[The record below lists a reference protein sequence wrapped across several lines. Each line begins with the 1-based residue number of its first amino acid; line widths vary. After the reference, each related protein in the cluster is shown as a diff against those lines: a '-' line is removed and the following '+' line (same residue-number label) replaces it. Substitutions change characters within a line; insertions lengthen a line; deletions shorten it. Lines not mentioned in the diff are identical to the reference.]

1 MGGSKMICLSL
12 LLFSTFLAIIPSL
25 NAHIGDFDEVWR
37 RRAQEADEW
46 AQQTYKPD
54 PVNVTLAFAKQT
66 RESLKE
72 INEAKLA
79 TNGTRRQL
87 KGDKKYGGPCLVT
100 NPIDRCWRCQEN
112 WADNRKRLADCAMG
126 FAKGTTGGK
135 AGNIYVV
142 TDSSDDSSNPKP
154 GTLRYGVIQKE
165 PLWIIFA
172 SSMTIRL
179 HQELIVQSD
188 KTIDGRGVN
197 VHIAHGAGIMI
208 QYVKNVIIH
217 GLHIHDI
224 VVGNGGMIRD
234 AVDHIG
240 IRTQSDGDGIS
251 IFGSSN
257 VWVDHVSMWR
267 CYDGLVDAVEGS
279 TAVTISNSHFTD
291 HNEVMLFG
299 ASDSSSIDQR
309 MQITVAFNHFGK
321 RLIQRMPRCRWGFI
335 HVVNNDY
342 THWNMYAIGGSQHPV
357 IISQGN
363 RFIAPPDMFKKEVT
377 KRDYAPES
385 VWKQWTW
392 RSQGDL
398 FMNGA
403 FFVESGDPD
412 WTKKH
417 VNLFDGISSAS
428 GDQVTWIT
436 RFAGALN
443 CKPGEAC

>member
-1 MGGSKMICLSL
+1 MGGSKLIYLSL
-12 LLFSTFLAIIPSL
+12 LLFSIFLAV
-25 NAHIGDFDEVWR
+25 NGHIGDFDEVWR

-46 AQQTYKPD
+46 ALKAYKPD
-54 PVNVTLAFAKQT
+54 PLNVTLAFAKQT
-66 RESLKE
+66 RETLEE
-72 INEAKLA
+72 IKEAKLA
-79 TNGTRRQL
+79 TNETRRQL
-87 KGDKKYGGPCLVT
+87 KGGKKYNGPCLVT
-100 NPIDRCWRCQEN
+100 NPIDRCWRCQPN

-135 AGNIYVV
+135 AGRIYVV
-142 TDSSDDSSNPKP
+142 TDNSDDSSNPKP

-165 PLWIIFA
+165 PLWIIFVT
-172 SSMTIRL
+172 SMNIRL
-179 HQELIVQSD
+179 TQELIMQSD

-197 VHIAHGAGIMI
+197 VHIANGAGIML

-217 GLHIHDI
+217 GLRIHDI
-224 VVGNGGMIRD
+224 HEGSGGMIRD
-234 AVDHIG
+234 GVDHIG
-240 IRTQSDGDGIS
+240 IRTKSDGDGIS

-257 VWVDHVSMWR
+257 IWVDHVSMWR

-342 THWNMYAIGGSQHPV
+342 THWNMYAIGGSQHPT

-363 RFIAPPDMFKKEVT
+363 RFIAPPDQFKKEIT

-412 WTKKH
+412 WTRKH
-417 VNLFDGISSAS
+417 IELFDGISSAS

-436 RFAGALN
+436 RFSGALN
-443 CKPGEAC
+443 CKPGQAC